1 VAGEPVK
8 GSGMS
13 SERERIGEVLA
24 GIRQSAGLTQTQL
37 AEALG
42 TDRFRLGR
50 YERGVR
56 VPDVVMLIKILDAL
70 GTSLAGFQA
79 KLEGGGKESSR
90 LMEALARELRELG
103 SPRLGPRGD
112 ASP

>member
-1 VAGEPVK
+1 
-8 GSGMS
+8 MS

-37 AEALG
+37 AQALD
-42 TDRFRLGR
+42 TDRYRIGR

-56 VPDVVMLIKILDAL
+56 VPDVVMLMKILDAL
-70 GTSLAGFQA
+70 GTSLAGFQG

-90 LMEALARELRELG
+90 LMEALARELRELC
-103 SPRLGPRGD
+103 SPRRAKEGRELVRP
-112 ASP
+112 